1 MDKEKEP
8 MPIVEETIQE
18 PTIIDCLLKT
28 YLVGSMEN
36 PAAKDGGVGWRD
48 KITPELQ
55 SRGIFIFN
63 PTREEITKIGMPPA
77 ESIEKINGWIAS
89 GNREKFK
96 QMMRNIWDGITY
108 QKVDPE
114 TKQLELVHVL
124 GDIDYVTQSKF
135 LIFYFE
141 EGDKL
146 GGTIGEV
153 FCAYEHNIP
162 VYAVTKVPLYKFN
175 KSVLSWIW
183 NSDGEVFASFNQMFE
198 YLDKKYHLKKK
209 KLKRKD

>member
-1 MDKEKEP
+1 MDIEKQ
-8 MPIVEETIQE
+8 PIVEEIIQE

-28 YLVGSMEN
+28 YLVGSMED

-63 PTREEITKIGMPPA
+63 PTREEISKIGMPPA